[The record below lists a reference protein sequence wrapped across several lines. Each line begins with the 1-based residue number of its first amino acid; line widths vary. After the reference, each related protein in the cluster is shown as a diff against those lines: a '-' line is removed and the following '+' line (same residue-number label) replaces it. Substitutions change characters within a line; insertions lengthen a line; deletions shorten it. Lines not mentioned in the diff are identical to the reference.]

1 MRLTEKYREVAMTRW
16 NESRRQVEDRGLLFY
31 GFGAP
36 QPVSPP
42 LPRPER
48 NPDRISKGV

>member
-1 MRLTEKYREVAMTRW
+1 MHMSEKYREVALTRRD
-16 NESRRQVEDRGLLFY
+16 ESRRQVEDRRLLFY

-36 QPVSPP
+36 QPVSSS

-48 NPDRISKGV
+48 KAGRLAKED